1 MINEYVEMKAKEK
14 EAEDLEF
21 MGTAAQALRESQ
33 MQMAG
38 YMEQVPNPKVTSA
51 PLVKQTVH

>member
-1 MINEYVEMKAKEK
+1 
-14 EAEDLEF
+14 
-21 MGTAAQALRESQ
+21 

-51 PLVKQTVH
+51 PLVKHNVQQQMSSQTNANQLAKQNCQEVLGYLPKRGDFE